1 MNPPIY
7 SAVRAIG
14 VLKPK
19 FQNQQP
25 GGPVFADS
33 LDVRGTAFWL
43 KNHKRP
49 VISPTASI
57 GYFCEACK
65 I

>member
-1 MNPPIY
+1 VGGEFLNPKIASEADPEN
-7 SAVRAIG
+7 G
-14 VLKPK
+14 LKGLK
-19 FQNQQP
+19 RLK
-25 GGPVFADS
+25 S
-33 LDVRGTAFWL
+33 LQ
-43 KNHKRP
+43 HKRP